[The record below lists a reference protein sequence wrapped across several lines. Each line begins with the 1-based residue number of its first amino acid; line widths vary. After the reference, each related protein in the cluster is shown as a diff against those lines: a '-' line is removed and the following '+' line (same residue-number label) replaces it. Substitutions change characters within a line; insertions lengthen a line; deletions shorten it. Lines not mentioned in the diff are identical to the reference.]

1 MVLQNSTSGNGYLK
15 EARMFRVG
23 DLFNGQT
30 GDVDLQQK
38 DVNGEGTYFINSGVD
53 NNGIKG
59 KTDKPAKIF
68 SANTIS
74 IDFWGNAY
82 YCDFQY
88 KMATRHEPRTT
99 SSDETCKS
107 L

>member
-1 MVLQNSTSGNGYLK
+1 
-15 EARMFRVG
+15 MFRVG